1 MNIRLYHPN
10 SIVENTTK
18 SLSKEHGHYVA
29 NVMRL
34 KLGSRINFF
43 NKYGEWES
51 EITYIQ
57 KDKVEVKFIKKTK
70 QANQES
76 KIELAICLVKKTPME
91 TILQKSTELGISKII
106 PIISERTEVKELNYE
121 RARKI
126 VIEAT
131 EQSNQLNPPEIS
143 EVKKLKD
150 FLKNID
156 GSTKLLFADVN
167 SQNILKS
174 DNIKKRKALS
184 VLIGPEGDFSPAER
198 ESILKVPNV
207 ESFTISKNILRSDT
221 AVITAISLVN
231 FVYFNS

>member
-1 MNIRLYHPN
+1 MNIRLYQPN

-18 SLSKEHGHYVA
+18 SLSKEHSHYVA

-43 NKYGEWES
+43 NKNGEWES
-51 EITYIQ
+51 EVTFIQ
-57 KDKVEVKFIKKTK
+57 KDKVEVKFIKKIK
-70 QANQES
+70 QADNAS
-76 KIELAICLVKKTPME
+76 KLELAICLVKKTPME
-91 TILQKSTELGISKII
+91 TILQKSTELGVKKII
-106 PIISERTEVKELNYE
+106 PIVSERTEVKDLNYE

-150 FLKNID
+150 FLKNLE
-156 GSTKLLFADVN
+156 SSNKLLFADVN
-167 SQNILKS
+167 SQNILKN
-174 DNIKKRKALS
+174 DNVKKGEALS

-198 ESILKVPNV
+198 ELILKVPDV
-207 ESFTISKNILRSDT
+207 KSFTISKNILRSDT